1 MNELTEEEIIEWKL
15 NILKFL
21 EEQENKLK
29 KENKLN

>member
-1 MNELTEEEIIEWKL
+1 MNELTEEENIKWKL